1 MKNLVLFFF
10 ANIFFLCHVLAQK
23 SWVTVNSDGVNIA
36 EINLVRSTTDET
48 TIQFNVDGFFR
59 NPIETPMGKAVVISC
74 ENGVQITEK
83 GAPDLGKLFTSVIIP
98 DLADMEIVIE
108 KLEYSEFT
116 NMTVAPSKG
125 HFSRNINPDDVPFTY
140 GPAYTT
146 DAFWPGTIAQ
156 LEDPFIFRDFRG
168 QTITIFP
175 LQYNPVTKVLRV
187 YSEIVVR
194 VKPSGKQ
201 GINPFV
207 RTAGPAVYDPDF
219 LQIYQRAFLNTETQV
234 NSDYI
239 ISEEGSL
246 LIICHDAFMP
256 AMTPFVNWKRT
267 IGRKTE
273 IVSTTQTGITA
284 TAVKAYVTNYYNA
297 NPEFSHL
304 LLIGDAPQINT
315 NSTSWG
321 HSDNA
326 YGFLVGNDQYNEI
339 FVGRFSA
346 ENISHVQTQV
356 QRMIEYERDQNQTDT
371 WLNKGMGIARN
382 EGAGGGHNGG
392 EADYVHMDYIRDSL
406 LNFTYDV
413 VYKNYDGSCPGV
425 PNTTAA
431 DISSNINNGISIIN
445 FCNHGSVTGWSVAGY
460 SSSHVNALTNT
471 GKLPFIWSVACVNG
485 SFVSN
490 LCFAETWLRA
500 TYNGQPSGAVG
511 TLMSTINQAWQP
523 PMTGQDEMVTI
534 LVEKRDHIKRTFGG
548 LSTNGSMKMIPAH
561 GSSGIETHVTWT
573 IFGDPTLMVRTDVPQ
588 AFAASYN
595 PVILIGTSGFT
606 VSAPDS
612 DGAFASLSKT
622 DDITGEVTIVG
633 TAYFIGGTA
642 TINFAE
648 PLSEPGYLT
657 LALTGFNKV
666 TFLDE
671 NIQVVPPS
679 GPYLAYHSHV
689 INDAA
694 GNNNGIA
701 DYGESIML
709 HVGLENVGI
718 ETANNAA
725 AVLSVADPYITI
737 TDNSQSWG
745 NITAGTVAIQN
756 NAFAVTVANNVP
768 DQQVISFGLE
778 MTADPDKTW
787 NANFFITI
795 NAPALQFGNMV
806 INDNVG
812 GNGNGRLD
820 PGETAEISVQVL
832 NNGHS
837 LSPTGLASL
846 TSASPW
852 VTLVNSNFAMTP
864 VPAGSQTNVV
874 FTITTSPAT
883 PVGTMVDLNVDV
895 DAGNYGIN
903 QTFNRPVGLVLE
915 DWETGNFASFPWT
928 FGGNAPWTI
937 TNVAPYEG
945 VYSAK
950 SGTITHNQTTD
961 LIVQLHVSEAGNIT
975 FFRKVSS
982 ETNYDYLRFF
992 IDGVQQTLWSG
1003 EVAWG
1008 EVSFPVAAGPRSFMW
1023 RYSKDGSVS
1032 SGSDCA
1038 WIDYIVFPSIIPPP
1052 DPPEITLNPLN
1063 FEVSLPIDAN
1073 EIKLLSIGNTGNEVL
1088 SFAITRN
1095 YISTNKSAQTSG
1107 DEVSEEELTLNQLSY
1122 QHALEQRIAL
1132 ENPVKPLS
1140 VQISNSGPSD
1150 SFCAPSFTYGC
1161 GYADGFTGFG
1171 LEQIQNL
1178 NSGCANNTGTLGWS
1192 TYYNMGPAILE
1203 AGQQYTVT
1211 MMTGYSNQY
1220 VNIWIDFND
1229 DNTLTADERVLTNF
1243 ILATANTWYNA
1254 TITIPENAQPGT
1266 HKMRAMAVW
1275 NASFTNPCG
1284 SYGYG
1289 EAEDYTVMVNSSL
1302 TDWLTLDPT
1311 SGTVPGSGATNVNLT
1326 FNSTGLEVGTYYAN
1340 VTVSSN
1346 DPITPAV
1353 IIPCTLNVVDEFVVD
1368 LTVFLEGPFTV
1379 DQMTTS
1385 LNLGDHLPLAQPYN
1399 TAPWN
1404 YAGSESIA
1412 VIPNASVVDWVLVE
1426 FRDTPGGAATATSA
1440 TAVETR
1446 AAFIL
1451 TDGSI
1456 VDLDG
1461 FSPILLNANISDNL
1475 FAVIHHRNHIPV
1487 ISAVAVPRVGNVYQ
1501 YNFTDSETKV
1511 YGGTLGYSELVPGI
1525 WGLASGDGL
1534 CDGLVDM
1541 TDKTAVWNPE
1551 AGHSGYHSGDFDLNG
1566 QITNLD
1572 KTEHWTPNLGKASQV
1587 PQ

>member
-1 MKNLVLFFF
+1 MKRIVTLSI
-10 ANIFFLCHVLAQK
+10 IFIWAMTSVLAQK
-23 SWVTVNSDGVNIA
+23 TWVSTGGDMNNPQK
-36 EINLVRSTTDET
+36 INLVSATSNES
-48 TIQFNVDGFFR
+48 IIEFNVEGFYQL
-59 NPIETPMGKAVVISC
+59 PVITPKGQANIISS
-74 ENGVQITEK
+74 EHGVQITEK
-83 GAPDLGKLFTSVIIP
+83 GMPDLAKLFTSIIIP
-98 DLADMEIVIE
+98 DLDDMELTVVQSMFTDFQNIE
-108 KLEYSEFT
+108 VS
-116 NMTVAPSKG
+116 PSKG
-125 HFSRNINPDDVPFTY
+125 HFSREINPDDVPFTY
-140 GPAYTT
+140 GLPYTT
-146 DAFWPGTIAQ
+146 DAFWPGTLAQ

-168 QTITIFP
+168 QTVTVFP
-175 LQYNPVTKVLRV
+175 FQYNPVTKVLRV
-187 YSEIVVR
+187 YTKLVIQVNS
-194 VKPSGKQ
+194 SGKQ
-201 GINPFV
+201 GVNPFI
-207 RTAGPAVYDPDF
+207 RTSEPVAFDPDF
-219 LQIYQRAFLNTETQV
+219 LQIYERTFLNTAAQV

-246 LIICHDAFMP
+246 LIICHSAFMT
-256 AMTPFVNWKRT
+256 AMEPFVNWKRT
-267 IGRKTE
+267 IGRKTQL
-273 IVSTTQTGITA
+273 VSTSVTGTTA
-284 TAVKAYVTNYYNA
+284 AAIKTYVTNYYNA
-297 NPEFSHL
+297 NPDFTHL
-304 LLIGDAPQINT
+304 LLIGDAPQIPT

-321 HSDNA
+321 ASDNT

-356 QRMIEYERDQNQTDT
+356 QRMIEYERDRNQTDT
-371 WLNKGMGIARN
+371 WMATGMGIARN

-392 EADYVHMDYIRDSL
+392 EADYVHMDFIRDSL

-413 VYKNYDGSCPGV
+413 VHKNYDNNVPGV

-431 DISSNINNGISIIN
+431 AISSNINNGVSIIN

-485 SFVSN
+485 DFVTN
-490 LCFAETWLRA
+490 LCFAEAWLRA
-500 TYNGQPSGAVG
+500 THNGQPTGAIG
-511 TLMSTINQAWQP
+511 TMMSTINQLWQP

-548 LSTNGSMKMIPAH
+548 LSINGSMKMIPAH
-561 GSSGIETHVTWT
+561 GSGGIETHVTWT
-573 IFGDPTLMVRTDVPQ
+573 LFGDPTLMVRTDIPQ
-588 AFAASYN
+588 PFSPNYN
-595 PVILIGTSGFT
+595 PVLLIGSSSFT
-606 VSAPDS
+606 VTAPNS
-612 DGAFASLSKT
+612 NGALAAISKVN
-622 DDITGEVTIVG
+622 DLTGEVTILG
-633 TAYFIGGTA
+633 TAFFSGGSA
-642 TINFAE
+642 IINFSE
-648 PLSEPGYLT
+648 PLSEPGNLT

-666 TFLDE
+666 TYIDTE
-671 NIQVVPPS
+671 IQVIPPS
-679 GPYLAYHSHV
+679 GPYLTYHSHT

-694 GNNNGIA
+694 GNNNGLA
-701 DYGESIML
+701 DFGETVML

-718 ETANNAA
+718 ETAINTMASLSAA
-725 AVLSVADPYITI
+725 NPYITI
-737 TDNSQSWG
+737 TDNSQTWG
-745 NITAGTVAIQN
+745 NIPAGAVSIQN
-756 NAFAVTVANNVP
+756 NAFAMSIANNVP
-768 DQQVISFGLE
+768 DQHIVSFDLE

-787 NANFFITI
+787 NANFFITV
-795 NAPALQFGNMV
+795 NAPDLQFGNLA

-820 PGETAEISVQVL
+820 PGETADISLQVL

-837 LSPTGLASL
+837 LSPAGLATL

-852 VTLVNSNFAMTP
+852 ITIVNSNFAMTP

-874 FTITTSPAT
+874 FTVTASPAT
-883 PVGTMVDLNVDV
+883 PVGTSIDLQVDLA
-895 DAGNYGIN
+895 AGSYGIN
-903 QTFNRPVGLVLE
+903 HTFYRPVGIVLE

-937 TNVAPYEG
+937 TSVDPYEG

-961 LIVQLHVSEAGNIT
+961 LIVHLYVSEAGNIS

-982 ETNYDYLRFF
+982 EVNYDYLRFY
-992 IDGVQQTLWSG
+992 IDGVLQTQWAG
-1003 EVAWG
+1003 TVAWS
-1008 EVSFPVAAGPRSFMW
+1008 EVSFPVAAGPRTFMW
-1023 RYSKDGSVS
+1023 RYYKDGSVS

-1052 DPPEITLNPLN
+1052 DPPEIDLNHMN
-1063 FEVSLPIDAN
+1063 FEVSLPVDAN
-1073 EIKLLSIGNTGNEVL
+1073 EIKVLSIGNTGDEVL
-1088 SFAITRN
+1088 SFTITKN
-1095 YISTNKSAQTSG
+1095 YISTNKSTQAIG
-1107 DEVSEEELTLNQLSY
+1107 EELSAEESALNLISY
-1122 QHALEQRIAL
+1122 KQALEQRIAL

-1140 VQISNSGPSD
+1140 VQISNAGPSD

-1178 NSGCANNTGTLGWS
+1178 NSGCENNTGTTGWS

-1211 MMTGYSNQY
+1211 MRSGYGSQY

-1243 ILATANTWYNA
+1243 FMATANTWYNA
-1254 TITIPENAQPGT
+1254 TITIPENAQPGS

-1275 NASFTNPCG
+1275 NGQFSDPCG

-1289 EAEDYTVMVNSSL
+1289 EAEDYTVLVNS
-1302 TDWLTLDPT
+1302 TFVDWLTLDPT
-1311 SGTVPGSGATNVNLT
+1311 SGAVPGSGSTNVNLT
-1326 FNSTGLEVGTYYAN
+1326 FNSSDLEVGTYYAN

-1346 DPITPAV
+1346 DPVTPSV

-1379 DQMTTS
+1379 NQMTAS

-1404 YAGSESIA
+1404 YAGSESVA
-1412 VIPNASVVDWVLVE
+1412 VIPNTSVVDWVLVE

-1451 TDGSI
+1451 TNGSI
-1456 VDLDG
+1456 VDVDG
-1461 FSPILLNANISDNL
+1461 FSPILLNTNISDNL
-1475 FAVIHHRNHIPV
+1475 FAVIRHRNHIPV
-1487 ISAVAVPRVGNVYQ
+1487 MSATAVPRTGNLYHF
-1501 YNFTDSETKV
+1501 NFTDSETKV
-1511 YGGTLGYSELVPGI
+1511 HGGALGYSELIPGI
-1525 WGLASGDGL
+1525 WGLASGDGM